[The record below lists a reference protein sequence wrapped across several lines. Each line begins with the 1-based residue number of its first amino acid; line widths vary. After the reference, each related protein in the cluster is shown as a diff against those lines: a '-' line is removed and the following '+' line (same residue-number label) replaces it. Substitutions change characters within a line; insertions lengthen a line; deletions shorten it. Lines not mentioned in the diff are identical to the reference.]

1 MFPPVANCFFIPG
14 LHIMRH
20 SIEHSDLFEL
30 NYMLRFLSITFIV
43 HVRDESALDSVNEG
57 PVLSGN
63 NRK

>member
-1 MFPPVANCFFIPG
+1 
-14 LHIMRH
+14 MRH